1 MLQARKTLIQLSPF
15 IESKAGI
22 TLLKQRRTAGF
33 QSHSSWCISLQHSK
47 AFFIK
52 ETAVTLRMKQYLRR
66 TFHSEQDTK
75 QTSNTKHSW
84 QADLL
89 EQVEIWFDR
98 DVADGRQT
106 QSRCLT
112 AQCSSFLSREAHEI
126 PWKIKEEIP
135 QAKHS
140 LWFEGVLF

>member
-1 MLQARKTLIQLSPF
+1 
-15 IESKAGI
+15 
-22 TLLKQRRTAGF
+22 
-33 QSHSSWCISLQHSK
+33 
-47 AFFIK
+47 
-52 ETAVTLRMKQYLRR
+52 MKQYLRR